1 VTRHAIPQACAEHE
15 VALSLHAAGALEAD
29 EAARLEAHIQGCAS
43 CRAVLAASARALGLA
58 RLPPVTEPERR
69 AIGDIAGRTLRE
81 LRSRERRF
89 LVSWRIAAVG
99 AVAAVLVASLA
110 SPVWLRKSQERIA
123 AEQARQ
129 WAEVQA
135 RQAAQES
142 ARWTEP
148 DLDELWDATSVLDLE
163 PRRARATFQDAALV
177 SYDAGVGN

>member
-1 VTRHAIPQACAEHE
+1 VNRPAMPQACAEHE
-15 VALSLHAAGALEAD
+15 VAISLHAAGALEAD

-58 RLPPVTEPERR
+58 RLPPVNELERR
-69 AIGDIAGRTLRE
+69 AVGDLAGRTLRE

-89 LVSWRIAAVG
+89 VVSWRIAGVA
-99 AVAAVLVASLA
+99 AVAAVLVASLV
-110 SPVWLRKSQERIA
+110 SPAWLRKSQERIA
-123 AEQARQ
+123 VEQARQ

-135 RQAAQES
+135 HQAAAEA
-142 ARWTEP
+142 ARWQEP

-163 PRRARATFQDAALV
+163 PRRARATYVDAALV